1 MEARQGCR
9 VSCTWSW
16 KWANIPSAFAFA
28 FENAATATA
37 TAIKATRLTFYLTL
51 KNFCIVLTISS
62 TSRPRTSIYDS
73 INMYI
78 RKVKDCT
85 ISRLL
90 SMAKNMLFM
99 MVGHAQKV
107 KGEALNLNPSIAP
120 CGHRV
125 RRGNTREKYAKF

>member
-1 MEARQGCR
+1 
-9 VSCTWSW
+9 
-16 KWANIPSAFAFA
+16 
-28 FENAATATA
+28 
-37 TAIKATRLTFYLTL
+37 
-51 KNFCIVLTISS
+51 
-62 TSRPRTSIYDS
+62 
-73 INMYI
+73 MYI
-78 RKVKDCT
+78 RVVSDCT

-125 RRGNTREKYAKF
+125 RRENTKEKYAKF